1 MQSARPDMDLFTL
14 ALVSHMDTIPAN
26 MDLFA
31 LLGINNVDTMRERNI
46 DKWLITAIRMLS
58 RSLGAFNLVGIICVK
73 VIVGRSFDIAS
84 RFPIQQFIQRHAI
97 QRGECNKVIGIGRGF
112 AALPFADSL
121 AAYAKLSSKRL
132 LRKPGSFA
140 TIDETLC
147 HRKIH
152 DSSFHAATVIE

>member
-31 LLGINNVDTMRERNI
+31 LLRINNVDTMRERNI

-84 RFPIQQFIQRHAI
+84 RFPYSSSSNDTPYSAASAI
-97 QRGECNKVIGIGRGF
+97 RLSVSGE
-112 AALPFADSL
+112 DSL
-121 AAYAKLSSKRL
+121 RSHLLTAWRLYAKLSSKRL

-140 TIDETLC
+140 TNRRD
-147 HRKIH
+147 
-152 DSSFHAATVIE
+152 TVPSQDP

>member
-1 MQSARPDMDLFTL
+1 MDLFTL

-73 VIVGRSFDIAS
+73 VIVVEVSTSPAAS
-84 RFPIQQFIQRHAI
+84 PYSSSSNDTPYSAASAI
-97 QRGECNKVIGIGRGF
+97 RLSVSGE
-112 AALPFADSL
+112 DSL
-121 AAYAKLSSKRL
+121 RSHLLTAWRL
-132 LRKPGSFA
+132 TPS
-140 TIDETLC
+140 
-147 HRKIH
+147 
-152 DSSFHAATVIE
+152 